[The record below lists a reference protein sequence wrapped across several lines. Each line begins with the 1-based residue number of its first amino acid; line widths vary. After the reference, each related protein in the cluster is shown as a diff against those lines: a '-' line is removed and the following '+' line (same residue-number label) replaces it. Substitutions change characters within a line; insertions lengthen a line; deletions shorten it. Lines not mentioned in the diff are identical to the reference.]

1 MQLEPI
7 ITEQTENNDL
17 TKISQ
22 SERSKLL
29 PKNDFQ
35 KNANEYSSVNK
46 DAIADGDD
54 YGKGT
59 GNFLDVYN
67 EAGGARI
74 DIVERKNQI
83 KINEYNSKK
92 TYPDF

>member
-17 TKISQ
+17 TKIGQ
-22 SERSKLL
+22 TERSKLF

-35 KNANEYSSVNK
+35 RSANEYSAVNK

-83 KINEYNSKK
+83 KVNEYNSKNA
-92 TYPDF
+92 YPNF